1 MIEAIQNLDWV
12 LRVTLTLWVVWLLLR
27 AGGAVILQ
35 LLVVGVI
42 AIFPFLGVVVAFL
55 TGIAG
60 LIYMLVTWIFTIWS
74 AFILLGYLL

>member
-27 AGGAVILQ
+27 AGGAVVLQ
-35 LLVVGVI
+35 LLIVGLI
-42 AIFPFLGVVVAFL
+42 AVLPFLGVVFAFL
-55 TGIAG
+55 ATIAG
-60 LIYMLVTWIFTIWS
+60 VVYMLVTWIFTIWS